1 MAVAEITGVLKLP
14 PVPSKV
20 PALGAEYQLIV
31 PEDDV
36 APNVTD
42 PVPQRAAGDVPVM
55 EGISFM
61 VAVMAV
67 LVAVV
72 HVPAVAST

>member
-1 MAVAEITGVLKLP
+1 MVVVEMLGVTKEVPVPSELP
-14 PVPSKV
+14 PVV
-20 PALGAEYQLIV
+20 PEYQLIV
-31 PEDDV
+31 PADEV
-36 APNVTD
+36 APNVTA
-42 PVPQRAAGDVPVM
+42 PGPQRAAGVVPVM
-55 EGISFM
+55 EGTSFT

>member
-1 MAVAEITGVLKLP
+1 MAVAERVGEYVVPVAVAEP
-14 PVPSKV
+14 PVSESYQLTV
-20 PALGAEYQLIV
+20 PAE
-31 PEDDV
+31 DV
-36 APNVTD
+36 APNVTA
-42 PVPQRAAGDVPVM
+42 PGPQRAAGVTPVM
-55 EGISFM
+55 AGIVLT